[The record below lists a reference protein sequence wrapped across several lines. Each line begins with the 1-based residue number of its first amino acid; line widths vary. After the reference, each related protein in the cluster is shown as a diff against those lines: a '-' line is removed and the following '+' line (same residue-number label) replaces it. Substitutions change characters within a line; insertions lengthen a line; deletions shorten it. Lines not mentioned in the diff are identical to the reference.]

1 MELIKNDKRVKCEF
15 GACKN
20 IADYTV
26 KFARV
31 GLKGSVHLC
40 EHCLLE
46 LYGLIGEVI
55 TPKSIETVKPKSG
68 DASKRKIVIKERK

>member
-15 GACKN
+15 GTCKN
-20 IADYTV
+20 IADYTI

-31 GLKGSVHLC
+31 GLKSSVHLC

-55 TPKSIETVKPKSG
+55 TPKSIETVKPK
-68 DASKRKIVIKERK
+68 DKNAMTTKRKAK